1 MLLLPYALSA
11 ILLINTISLIPTTKY
26 SQLLPVEVLV
36 EGGGAGVL
44 LRSIVTL
51 CLIHNFALGDSEG
64 CSHITLEY
72 YLFNPVALIVVLI
85 FKEEV
90 SALFVIIGS
99 SILIYFCIF
108 SLYG

>member
-1 MLLLPYALSA
+1 MVLLLPYALSA
-11 ILLINTISLIPTTKY
+11 ILLINPISLIPTPKH

-64 CSHITLEY
+64 FSHIALEY

-85 FKEEV
+85 FKVEV
-90 SALFVIIGS
+90 SSLFVIMGS
-99 SILIYFCIF
+99 SI
-108 SLYG
+108 